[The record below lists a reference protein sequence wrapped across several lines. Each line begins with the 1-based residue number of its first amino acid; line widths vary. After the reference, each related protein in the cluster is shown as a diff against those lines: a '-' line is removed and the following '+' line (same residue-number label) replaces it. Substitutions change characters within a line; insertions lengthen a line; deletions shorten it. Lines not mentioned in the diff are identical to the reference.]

1 MSKKSFECILY
12 IILFLDF
19 LLRSFRFN
27 NKRPLKNLM
36 IMGDKG
42 CDINSPGIGDIAY
55 VKDLQTEKIVTTSF
69 RCSKFGVGH
78 HLQSGT
84 GWVGTTSF
92 YLFNHARLEQKL
104 VIQMSVSLIFIFS
117 DNKYKNYNNQ
127 D

>member
-1 MSKKSFECILY
+1 
-12 IILFLDF
+12 
-19 LLRSFRFN
+19 
-27 NKRPLKNLM
+27 
-36 IMGDKG
+36 MGDKG

-55 VKDLQTEKIVTTSF
+55 VKNLQTEKIVTTYF

-78 HLQSGT
+78 HLQSGI

-92 YLFNHARLEQKL
+92 YLFNHVRLEQKL